1 MNHWITQGVGIACA
15 GAFLSVATAADMIN
29 PQPNTPE
36 FLQQVAEWKA
46 LVAGKESSPDELKA
60 CADQLE
66 QVQNGKPS
74 EAAKMLIAIARG
86 SQMGPSD
93 GWFGPAQTRF
103 SWSRIAE
110 QHEISVDG
118 SIAQD
123 AFRGRAKF
131 FVRIDRNRDGKLTAD
146 DFDWSER
153 SPYMQQA
160 ALLHRVFRRMDAG
173 GDGRVTRDDMQS
185 FFNRLA
191 AGKDSITTDDVRTA
205 LLGGSPG
212 FAAGDAPNPQVLL
225 RGLFAGE
232 LGSLHVGPS
241 VGEPAPDFRLM
252 THDGTHVIQLKEEL
266 SKRKP
271 VVLVFG
277 NFTCGPFRSLYPA
290 VDELA
295 VRYRDDATFLA
306 VYVRE
311 AHPTDGWLMD
321 SNTQVGV
328 QTAQPQTFDAR
339 VAVAQQCHTKLK
351 YSMPLLVDEIDD
363 PVGNAYSGMPARL
376 YVIDAAGQVAFKSG
390 RGPFG
395 FKVGEL
401 EQALAVLLSE
411 SLRP

>member
-1 MNHWITQGVGIACA
+1 MASWKIPIATIACTAAMLAAA
-15 GAFLSVATAADMIN
+15 GAEDAIN
-29 PQPNTPE
+29 PRPNTPE

-46 LVAGKESSPDELKA
+46 LIAGKESSPDALKA
-60 CADQLE
+60 VAHQVE
-66 QVQNGKPS
+66 QAQNGKPS

-86 SQMGPSD
+86 AQMGPAD
-93 GWFGPAQTRF
+93 GWFGLAQTRF
-103 SWSRIAE
+103 SWSRLAE
-110 QHEISVDG
+110 QHEIATES
-118 SIAQD
+118 SIVQD

-131 FVRIDRNRDGKLTAD
+131 FPRIDRNRDGKLAAD

-160 ALLHRVFRRMDAG
+160 ALLHRVFRRMDPGA
-173 GDGRVTRDDMQS
+173 DGRVTRDDMQS
-185 FFNRLA
+185 FFNRIA
-191 AGKDSITTDDVRTA
+191 AGKESITTDDLRAA
-205 LLGGSPG
+205 LLGGSSG
-212 FAAGDAPNPQVLL
+212 FVAGDAPNPQVLL

-232 LGSLHVGPS
+232 IGSLHAGPS
-241 VGEPAPDFRLM
+241 LGESAPDFRLT
-252 THDGTHVIQLKEEL
+252 THDGTHAIHLKEEL
-266 SKRKP
+266 AKGKP

-290 VDELA
+290 VDDLA

-339 VAVAQQCHTKLK
+339 VAVAQQCHAKLK

-401 EQALAVLLSE
+401 EQALALLLSE
-411 SLRP
+411 SPRP

>member
-1 MNHWITQGVGIACA
+1 MASWKRPIATIACA
-15 GAFLSVATAADMIN
+15 AAMLATASAEDAIN
-29 PQPNTPE
+29 PRPNTPE

-46 LVAGKESSPDELKA
+46 LVAGKESSPDALKA
-60 CADQLE
+60 VADQVE
-66 QVQNGKPS
+66 HAQNGKPS

-86 SQMGPSD
+86 AQMGPTD

-103 SWSRIAE
+103 SWSRLAE
-110 QHEISVDG
+110 QHEIPIEG
-118 SIAQD
+118 SIVQD

-131 FVRIDRNRDGKLTAD
+131 FLRIDRNRDGKLTAD

-160 ALLHRVFRRMDAG
+160 ALLHRVFRRMDPGA
-173 GDGRVTRDDMQS
+173 DGRVTRDDMQS

-191 AGKDSITTDDVRTA
+191 AGKESITTDDLRTA
-205 LLGGSPG
+205 LLGGSSG
-212 FAAGDAPNPQVLL
+212 FVAGDAPNPQVLL

-232 LGSLHVGPS
+232 IGSLHAGPS
-241 VGEPAPDFRLM
+241 LGESAPDFRLT
-252 THDGTHVIQLKEEL
+252 THDGTHVIHLKEEL
-266 SKRKP
+266 AKGKP

-290 VDELA
+290 VDDLA

-311 AHPTDGWLMD
+311 AHPTDGWLMG

-339 VAVAQQCHTKLK
+339 VAVAQQCHAKLK

-376 YVIDAAGQVAFKSG
+376 YVIDTAGQVAFKSG

-411 SLRP
+411 SPRP